1 MSMRTVVLKKVAN
14 AFITILIILV
24 ANFVLFRMLPGDP
37 AITFIR
43 TGAGHSPNP
52 DLILR
57 QREIFGLNDPLV
69 IQIGKYIVNT
79 FTGNWGYSF
88 FQGDQLVVDIIAQK
102 AVWTLLLVGVSTFVT
117 IWIGI
122 VIGSISAWRRGKFF
136 DVFSLS
142 WGFFFYAMPTFW
154 FGYMLI
160 ILFQERTGIIP
171 ILPAIHELP
180 YPYPTDPG
188 GLVFGALS
196 HLILPALTLTLVQ
209 LAGISLIMRNSL
221 IDTLTE
227 DYIVT
232 ARAKGLSDRSILKK
246 HAMPNARLPMV
257 TVIALNVGFVLG
269 GAIQVEE
276 VFSYQGLGWLTVEAV
291 EKGDYPLL
299 QGLFLLITFSVVIA
313 NLVSDFV
320 YAWMDPRVRLE

>member
-1 MSMRTVVLKKVAN
+1 MRTVVLKKATN

-37 AITFIR
+37 AVTFIR
-43 TGAGHSPNP
+43 TSAGHSPNP
-52 DLILR
+52 DLVAR
-57 QREIFGLNDPLV
+57 QRDIFGLNDPLI
-69 IQIGKYIVNT
+69 IQIGKYILNT
-79 FTGNWGYSF
+79 FAGNWGYSF

-102 AVWTLLLVGVSTFVT
+102 AVWTLLLVGTSTVIT
-117 IWIGI
+117 IWAGI
-122 VIGSISAWRRGKFF
+122 IIGSISAWRRGKFF
-136 DVFSLS
+136 DVFSLG

-160 ILFQERTGIIP
+160 ILFQERTGVIP
-171 ILPAIHELP
+171 LLPAIHEVT
-180 YPYPTDPG
+180 YPYPVDPVTFI
-188 GLVFGALS
+188 LSALG
-196 HLILPALTLTLVQ
+196 HLILPALALTLVQ
-209 LAGISLIMRNSL
+209 IAGISLIMRNSL

-232 ARAKGLSDRSILKK
+232 AKAKGLSDRAILKK

-257 TVIALNVGFVLG
+257 TVIALNVGFLLG

-320 YAWMDPRVRLE
+320 YAWLDPRVRLE